1 MKKKSIFKQLL
12 IPMMTLAIALPAV
25 VLIIFSTSYEQDI
38 YKKNKEHSSLMAEE
52 ISIFMDGAYRMN
64 QELADNPSVLT
75 METDVQTQILA
86 KCVERNSYLDQIY
99 IQGTDGMQTGRSSGE
114 LADRST
120 RWWFI
125 QMMEDPQAFI
135 SKSYYS
141 VATGM
146 PCASVFFP
154 MYKEDTLT
162 GIYAAD
168 LKLDFL
174 QELIGEYSSEEDG
187 KISFVI
193 DGEGVVV
200 AHPDQTQIEEQYNY
214 KEQTRTVSVKD
225 SQGNPTTDEAGN
237 IITKQ
242 HPLDISKDMEQLITQ
257 VMAGGSDSRK
267 ISYNDQTYYASYTS
281 IPLQGNS
288 DSWSLITLQERKA
301 AMSMVSRMLVAA
313 GMISFVAVAAVV
325 LIVLYLARKLTMPVV
340 SITGLM
346 KDAADGDFSI
356 HAEENSQN
364 EVGQLAVSY
373 NIMAGKISGALMR
386 MMDFTRE
393 LLACSDR
400 LQATESDIGSIN
412 HAMKEIS
419 DGTSTQ
425 TQEVDHVVGRME
437 ELEKRFS
444 ELKEKS
450 KALLDGAEHTMESS
464 EEGIMG
470 MKELESQN
478 RHVESNVS
486 RSYEK
491 IKILQEHSV
500 KIADI
505 VGTISNISS
514 ETELLAL
521 NASIEAARAGEHGR
535 GFAVVAESIGKLAI
549 DSSKAT
555 ADIGDIIAE
564 FCNDMDGIVS
574 QIEDVRNITE
584 AQIGAVQKTGSIFVD
599 FKHMTQQTGSLAG
612 DLDSLIDE
620 MYEID
625 RFIVDA
631 VQRISDISKKA
642 EDLSGEVALSL
653 EEELKDIQNSV
664 KSLTMVSGEME
675 QEMGK
680 FKLGRDGEAL
690 RQD

>member
-12 IPMMTLAIALPAV
+12 IPMITLAIALPAV
-25 VLIIFSTSYEQDI
+25 VLIIFTKSYEQDI
-38 YKKNKEHSSLMAEE
+38 FTKNKERSSLMAEE
-52 ISIFMDGAYRMN
+52 ISIFMDGAYHVN
-64 QELADNPSVLT
+64 EELADNPSVLT
-75 METDVQTQILA
+75 METDIQTPILK

-125 QMMEDPQAFI
+125 QMMEEPEAFI

-154 MYKEDTLT
+154 MYKENILT

-225 SQGNPTTDEAGN
+225 AQGNPTTDEAGN
-237 IITKQ
+237 IVTEQ
-242 HPLDISKDMEQLITQ
+242 HSLDISKDMEQLIAQ
-257 VMAGGSDSRK
+257 VMAGSSDSRK
-267 ISYNDQTYYASYTS
+267 ISYNGQTYYASYTA
-281 IPLQGNS
+281 IPLQGDS

-313 GMISFVAVAAVV
+313 GIISFVAVAAVV
-325 LIVLYLARKLTMPVV
+325 LIVLYLARKLTKPVV

-346 KDAADGDFSI
+346 KEAADGDFSI
-356 HAEENSQN
+356 HAKEDSQN
-364 EVGQLAVSY
+364 EVGQLAASY

-386 MMDFTRE
+386 MMDFTKE
-393 LLACSDR
+393 LLSCSDR
-400 LQATESDIGSIN
+400 LQATESDIGSIS

-419 DGTSTQ
+419 DGTSAQ

-450 KALLDGAEHTMESS
+450 KNLLDGAGHTMESS
-464 EEGIMG
+464 EEGILG

-491 IKILQEHSV
+491 IKLLQEHSV

-505 VGTISNISS
+505 VETISNISS

-521 NASIEAARAGEHGR
+521 NASIEAARAGEQGR
-535 GFAVVAESIGKLAI
+535 GFAVVAESIGKLAT

-555 ADIGDIIAE
+555 ADIGNIIAE
-564 FCNDMDGIVS
+564 FCSDMDGIVS

-599 FKHMTQQTGSLAG
+599 FKHMTEQTGSLAG

-631 VQRISDISKKA
+631 VQRIRDISKKA

-653 EEELKDIQNSV
+653 EEELEDIQNSV

-680 FKLGRDGEAL
+680 FKLDRG
-690 RQD
+690 

>member
-12 IPMMTLAIALPAV
+12 IPMITLAIALPAV
-25 VLIIFSTSYEQDI
+25 VLIIFTKSYEQDI
-38 YKKNKEHSSLMAEE
+38 FTKNKERSSLMAEE
-52 ISIFMDGAYRMN
+52 ISIFMDGAYHVN
-64 QELADNPSVLT
+64 EELADNPSVLT
-75 METDVQTQILA
+75 METDIQTPILA

-125 QMMEDPQAFI
+125 QMMEEPEAFI

-154 MYKEDTLT
+154 MYKENTLT

-174 QELIGEYSSEEDG
+174 QDLIGEYSSEEDG

-225 SQGNPTTDEAGN
+225 TQGNPKTDEAGN
-237 IITKQ
+237 IVTEQ
-242 HPLDISKDMEQLITQ
+242 HSLDISKDMEQLIAQ
-257 VMAGGSDSRK
+257 VMAGSSDSRK
-267 ISYNDQTYYASYTS
+267 ISYNGQTYYVSYTA

-301 AMSMVSRMLVAA
+301 AMSMVRRMLVAA
-313 GMISFVAVAAVV
+313 GIISFIAVAAVV

-346 KDAADGDFSI
+346 KEAADGDFSI
-356 HAEENSQN
+356 HAKEDSQN
-364 EVGQLAVSY
+364 EVGQLAASY

-386 MMDFTRE
+386 MMDFTKE
-393 LLACSDR
+393 LLSCSDR
-400 LQATESDIGSIN
+400 LQATESDIGSIS

-419 DGTSTQ
+419 DGTSAQ

-450 KALLDGAEHTMESS
+450 KNLLDGAGHTMESS
-464 EEGIMG
+464 EEGILG

-491 IKILQEHSV
+491 IKLLQEHSV

-505 VGTISNISS
+505 VETISNISS

-521 NASIEAARAGEHGR
+521 NASIEAARAGEQGK
-535 GFAVVAESIGKLAI
+535 GFAVVAESIGKLAT

-555 ADIGDIIAE
+555 ADIGNIIAE
-564 FCNDMDGIVS
+564 FCSDMDGIVS

-599 FKHMTQQTGSLAG
+599 FKHMTEQTGSLAE

-653 EEELKDIQNSV
+653 EEELEDIQNSV

-680 FKLGRDGEAL
+680 FKLDRG
-690 RQD
+690 

>member
-12 IPMMTLAIALPAV
+12 IPMITLAIALPAV
-25 VLIIFSTSYEQDI
+25 VLIIFTKSYEQDI
-38 YKKNKEHSSLMAEE
+38 FTKNKERSSLMAEE
-52 ISIFMDGAYRMN
+52 ISIFMDGAYHVN
-64 QELADNPSVLT
+64 EELADNPSVLT
-75 METDVQTQILA
+75 METDIQTPILK

-125 QMMEDPQAFI
+125 QMMEEPEAFI

-154 MYKEDTLT
+154 MYKENILT

-225 SQGNPTTDEAGN
+225 AQGNPTTDEAGN
-237 IITKQ
+237 IVTEQ
-242 HPLDISKDMEQLITQ
+242 HSLDISKDMEQLIAQ
-257 VMAGGSDSRK
+257 VMAGSSDSRK
-267 ISYNDQTYYASYTS
+267 ISYNGQTYYASYTA
-281 IPLQGNS
+281 IPLQGDS

-313 GMISFVAVAAVV
+313 GIISFVAVAAVV
-325 LIVLYLARKLTMPVV
+325 LIVLYLARKLTKPVV

-346 KDAADGDFSI
+346 KEAADGDFSI
-356 HAEENSQN
+356 HAKEDSQN
-364 EVGQLAVSY
+364 EVGQLAASY

-386 MMDFTRE
+386 MMDFTKE
-393 LLACSDR
+393 LLSCSDR
-400 LQATESDIGSIN
+400 LQATESDIGSIS

-419 DGTSTQ
+419 NGTSAQ

-450 KALLDGAEHTMESS
+450 KNLLDGAGHTMESS

-491 IKILQEHSV
+491 IKLLQEHSV

-505 VGTISNISS
+505 VETISNISS

-521 NASIEAARAGEHGR
+521 NASIEAARAGEQGR
-535 GFAVVAESIGKLAI
+535 GFAVVAESIGKLAT

-555 ADIGDIIAE
+555 ADIGNIIAE
-564 FCNDMDGIVS
+564 FCSDMDGIVS

-599 FKHMTQQTGSLAG
+599 FKHMTEQTGSLAG

-653 EEELKDIQNSV
+653 EEELEDIQNSV

-680 FKLGRDGEAL
+680 FKLDRG
-690 RQD
+690 